1 MEEWRAVVIEKNG
14 IVYDYTGLYEV
25 CNIDGKVRNTKTG
38 RILKPI
44 KNKNGY
50 CVVTLSKDGKMQR
63 FSVHRLVAE
72 AFIPNSQNKPYVNHI
87 NENKSDN
94 SVDNLEW
101 CTASE
106 NALHG
111 TCPQRI
117 SEARKGKHLSEEHK
131 RKISKA
137 CKGKKKYKRKKL
149 KKL

>member
-44 KNKNGY
+44 KNKHGY
-50 CVVTLSKDGKMQR
+50 CVVSLYKDGQAQR
-63 FSVHRLVAE
+63 LSVHRIVAE
-72 AFIPNSQNKPYVNHI
+72 VFIPNSENKPYVNHI
-87 NENKSDN
+87 NEDKTDN
-94 SVDNLEW
+94 RVENLEW

-111 TCPQRI
+111 TCQQRRG
-117 SEARKGKHLSEEHK
+117 EAYKGYKHTEETK

-137 CKGKKKYKRKKL
+137 CKGKKKKK
-149 KKL
+149 KKN